1 MAIKYLLIFKFKNMK
16 AKIIYLVIEIVHDGT
31 GILNIKNSYKL
42 KADAIQ
48 YIGENPYSNF
58 IIQELKLL

>member
-1 MAIKYLLIFKFKNMK
+1 MK